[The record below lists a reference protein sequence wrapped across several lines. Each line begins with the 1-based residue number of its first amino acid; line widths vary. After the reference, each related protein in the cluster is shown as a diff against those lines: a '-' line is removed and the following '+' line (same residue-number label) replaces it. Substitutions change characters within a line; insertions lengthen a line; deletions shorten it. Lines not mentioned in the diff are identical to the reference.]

1 MSASDSELAHAPWD
15 RSRGIRHGSTI
26 PAYVQ
31 LASFIRSEVIA
42 DQLPAG
48 SPLPSEPE
56 LAGLYNVSR
65 DTVRRAMAVLREL
78 ELIETRRGVGH
89 YVTHTPE
96 RIHVNAGRGAVVSAR
111 LATPADQERLYG
123 AGRYGWP
130 VLVVEE
136 PGQPPRIYDGT
147 STLVSFVDPRP
158 GHDNARD
165 GG

>member
-1 MSASDSELAHAPWD
+1 MSASDSKPEHNLWD
-15 RSRGIRHGSTI
+15 RSSGIRHGSAI

-42 DQLPAG
+42 RQLAAG

-65 DTVRRAMAVLREL
+65 DTVRKAMAVLREL
-78 ELIETRRGVGH
+78 EVVETRRGAGH
-89 YVTHTPE
+89 YVAHLPE
-96 RIHVNAGRGAVVSAR
+96 RVHVSAGRGAVVSAR
-111 LATPADQERLYG
+111 LATPADQEKLYG

-136 PGQPPRIYDGT
+136 PGQPPRVYDGT
-147 STLVSFVDPRP
+147 RTLVSFGDPP
-158 GHDNARD
+158 CC
-165 GG
+165 